1 MALAYF
7 GEDIG
12 AMTALADRAVTLNP
26 SFARGWYT
34 CMTRTTRSGATFGIG
49 ASVIPME
56 SDEVARSDR
65 REGSV
70 GKFGRK
76 WVSTLAGH
84 IPRKVL

>member
-1 MALAYF
+1 
-7 GEDIG
+7 
-12 AMTALADRAVTLNP
+12 VSNV
-26 SFARGWYT
+26 
-34 CMTRTTRSGATFGIG
+34 RTTGSGATFGIG